1 MSIEEITAAGFPV
14 AVATFLL
21 IRLER
26 ELRALRQVIEHCWL
40 CQACRDAMADANRR
54 VLGYEHKSDS

>member
-1 MSIEEITAAGFPV
+1 MGIEEITAAGFPV

-21 IRLER
+21 VRLER

-40 CQACRDAMADANRR
+40 CQACRDSIAERHRR
-54 VLGYEHKSDS
+54 GNDERACGA